1 MCRLVEETW
10 RWNEANSV
18 QTGYYGTISEYQY
31 PMVGNKATKVVEQ
44 GAGPH
49 YFGFEFLRENCL
61 MKSVTFNKPQQTT
74 DYVQK
79 TK

>member
-1 MCRLVEETW
+1 
-10 RWNEANSV
+10 
-18 QTGYYGTISEYQY
+18 
-31 PMVGNKATKVVEQ
+31 MVGNKATKVVEQ
-44 GAGPH
+44 AAGPH